1 MQDLL
6 LLTNTDSSEGFIK
19 ELFMNATYGRIL
31 NAYNHNDG
39 AHLLEVHPFDIVLI
53 NAPLR
58 MELGDRFAKYAA
70 LHTNTMVLFIA
81 RESTYQLHY
90 EALSKLGVICVKKP
104 VVVKPFQQLLKM
116 LEISCQR
123 LNQINKLP
131 DSSPLIEEL
140 RLVDAAKWHL
150 INQFSISE
158 SQAGRI
164 VDQYAFA
171 NALSKTVSATH
182 ILEGAISTL

>member
-39 AHLLEVHPFDIVLI
+39 AHLLDVHPFDLVLI

-58 MELGDRFAKYAA
+58 AELGDRFAKYAA
-70 LHTNTMVLFIA
+70 LHTKTMVLFIA

-90 EALSKLGVICVKKP
+90 DTLSKLGVICVKKP
-104 VVVKPFQQLLKM
+104 VVVKPFQQLIKI
-116 LEISCQR
+116 LESSCHR
-123 LNQINKLP
+123 LNQLK
-131 DSSPLIEEL
+131 DSVDTGALIEEI
-140 RLVDAAKWHL
+140 RLVESAKWHL
-150 INQFSISE
+150 INLFNISE
-158 SQAGRI
+158 SQSGRI
-164 VDQYAFA
+164 IDQYAFD
-171 NALSKTVSATH
+171 NGLNKTDSALR
-182 ILEGAISTL
+182 ILDGAIKTL